1 MANKINIFMANKI
14 NIFSE
19 KMNKHITPGSSAK
32 ELVERIV
39 RSALE
44 AEFGTQFTLSPGF
57 GKMVSKLANVVV
69 TNPELRRQALQV
81 ASGFIETKMRE
92 IVKKPTESAKFI
104 KTEILRTVIPIN
116 DQHKQ
121 TR

>member
-1 MANKINIFMANKI
+1 MADKI

-19 KMNKHITPGSSAK
+19 KMNKHISPGSSAK
-32 ELVERIV
+32 ELVEKIV

-44 AEFGTQFTLSPGF
+44 AEFGTPFTLSPGF
-57 GKMVSKLANVVV
+57 DKMVSKLANVVV
-69 TNPELRRQALQV
+69 TNPDLRRQALQV
-81 ASGFIETKMRE
+81 ASGFIENKMRN
-92 IVKKPTESAKFI
+92 IMKKPVESTKFI
-104 KTEILRTVIPIN
+104 KTQILRTALPIN